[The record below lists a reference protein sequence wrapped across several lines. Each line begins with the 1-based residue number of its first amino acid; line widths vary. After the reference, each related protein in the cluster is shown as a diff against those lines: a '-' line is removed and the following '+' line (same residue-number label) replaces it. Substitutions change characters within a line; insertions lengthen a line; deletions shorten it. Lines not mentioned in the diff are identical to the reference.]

1 MIEYKLKN
9 PEAPKNE
16 QIVEKTGHTYE
27 FIFSAVPTQ
36 LDQLER
42 LQKEAVAQIVL
53 EEVKIK
59 NYIDHYP
66 TIEKLTPE
74 EVNATRMFC
83 ESMMVKVASQKKLDQ
98 CKELEKELRD
108 ELIEIEKQTGVK
120 L

>member
-59 NYIDHYP
+59 NYTDHYP
-66 TIEKLTPE
+66 AIEKLTPE

-98 CKELEKELRD
+98 CKELEKELEEKRRQRD
-108 ELIEIEKQTGVK
+108 KAQK
-120 L
+120 K